1 VIITGSRDRLSP
13 STRLPAKVRGLIFVR
28 DQGLLVLWIAIV
40 IAFSYLAAPHFFTL
54 PTGVAMLNSASIA
67 SIYAAGLGVGV
78 MTGVLDLSVPGTAA
92 LAGVVT
98 ALLLKAGAPV
108 AVAVIAGLLTGVLV
122 GAVNG
127 LVVIRGF
134 NPLIVTIAVL
144 SVLNGMSL
152 LLAGGYNISGLDALT
167 FMGTQTYLGIPAPV
181 YIAVALFIVLTV
193 FLKTSRAGMRLLAV
207 GGNAE
212 AARRVGIPVSRYRV
226 LGFSVSALCAA
237 LGGIVTSA
245 YVTTAAPSA
254 SLGIVFDAMTA
265 VALAGIPFIGGRGSL
280 PRVALGAI
288 VIATISTGLLLAKVQ
303 TYWSSIATGV
313 LLIGGLAL
321 YKWTNSVTSR
331 MLLTGD
337 MQRRAAK

>member
-1 VIITGSRDRLSP
+1 VIMTGSVDQLPP

-54 PTGVAMLNSASIA
+54 PTGIAMLNSASIA

-98 ALLLKAGAPV
+98 ALLLKAGTPV
-108 AVAVIAGLLTGVLV
+108 AVAILAGLVTGVLV
-122 GAVNG
+122 GVANG

-134 NPLIVTIAVL
+134 DPLIVTIAML
-144 SVLNGMSL
+144 SVLNGVSL
-152 LLAGGYNISGLDALT
+152 LLAGGYNVSGLDALT
-167 FMGTQTYLGIPAPV
+167 FMGTRTYLGIPAPV
-181 YIAVALFIVLTV
+181 YLAVALFIVLTV

-212 AARRVGIPVSRYRV
+212 AARRVGIAVSRYRV
-226 LGFSVSALCAA
+226 VGFSVSGLCAA

-288 VIATISTGLLLAKVQ
+288 VIATISTGLLLAGVQ

-313 LLIGGLAL
+313 LLIGGLTL
-321 YKWTNSVTSR
+321 YKSTTAMSTCR
-331 MLLTGD
+331 G
-337 MQRRAAK
+337 

>member
-1 VIITGSRDRLSP
+1 MITAESVDQLPP
-13 STRLPAKVRGLIFVR
+13 STRLPAKVRGLIIVR
-28 DQGLLVLWIAIV
+28 DQGLLVLWLAIV
-40 IAFSYLAAPHFFTL
+40 GVFSYLAAPHFFTL
-54 PTGVAMLNSASIA
+54 PTGIAMLNSASIA

-92 LAGVVT
+92 LAGVAT
-98 ALLLKAGAPV
+98 ALFLEAGAPV
-108 AVAVIAGLLTGVLV
+108 PVAILAALIAGVLV
-122 GAVNG
+122 GVVNG

-134 NPLIVTIAVL
+134 EPLIVTIAVL
-144 SVLNGMSL
+144 SVVNGVSL
-152 LLAGGYNISGLDALT
+152 ILAGGYNISGLDALT
-167 FMGTQTYLGIPAPV
+167 FMGTRTYLGIPAPV
-181 YIAVALFIVLTV
+181 YLAVALFIMLTV
-193 FLKTSRAGMRLLAV
+193 FLKTTRAGMRLLAV

-226 LGFSVSALCAA
+226 LGFSISGLCAA
-237 LGGIVTSA
+237 IGGIVTSA
-245 YVTTAAPSA
+245 YVTTAAPGA

-321 YKWTNSVTSR
+321 YKWTTSVTAR

-337 MQRRAAK
+337 MHNRAAK